1 MSELLDNPTSVI
13 WSHSNR
19 QSDFFELPTDGAE
32 MHEALGWLLQHYK
45 GVKLWMGI
53 ETEEGAE
60 LYLTCSPSSREAVIN
75 KLQVFDD
82 EQSLFEAV
90 ADSPLDTRSESAAVG
105 E

>member
-1 MSELLDNPTSVI
+1 MPELLDNPTSVI

-32 MHEALGWLLQHYK
+32 MHEALGWLLKYYK
-45 GVKLWMGI
+45 GVKLWMGV
-53 ETEEGAE
+53 ESEEGAE
-60 LYLTCSPSSREAVIN
+60 LYLTCSPSSREAVVN

-82 EQSLFEAV
+82 EQSIFEAV
-90 ADSPLDTRSESAAVG
+90 ADSVLPTAESSAAVG